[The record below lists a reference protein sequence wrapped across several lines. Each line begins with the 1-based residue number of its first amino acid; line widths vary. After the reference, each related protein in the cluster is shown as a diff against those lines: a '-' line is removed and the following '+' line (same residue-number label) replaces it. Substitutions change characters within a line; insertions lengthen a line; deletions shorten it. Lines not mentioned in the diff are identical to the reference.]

1 MIVDG
6 YYITSLDQLMT
17 FNSANELEFIMD
29 ELQDSTIS
37 NTQENNDITG
47 KNGAVVGTLKRN
59 KAVTVSGNNGLIVA
73 GAIAAQ
79 TGSTVESGKF
89 TIRTTDILTVESN
102 SVTLTNTPVGAAG
115 AEIITVRKKGSNGL
129 LGEAFE
135 QDATASA
142 SGKFAYA
149 DGTITFFE
157 GDLEDGD
164 VVTVFYDTEVDNAT
178 RVTNDADT
186 YSKTLKAY
194 LDVTVQ
200 DRCDKLLH
208 GQFIFPRADFTGNFD
223 MSLGGTD
230 SVQSYEFRTLKN
242 LCSNEV
248 GKGLFWE
255 FICWE

>member
-6 YYITSLDQLMT
+6 YYIVSLDQLMT
-17 FNSANELEFIMD
+17 YNNADELEFVMD
-29 ELQDSTIS
+29 ELQDTTIS
-37 NTQENNDITG
+37 NSQENNDITG
-47 KNGAVVGTLKRN
+47 KNGAVIGTLKRN

-79 TGSTVESGKF
+79 TGSNVETGKF
-89 TIRTTDILTVESN
+89 TIRATDILTVADN
-102 SVTLTNTPVGAAG
+102 SVTLSNTPIGAEG
-115 AEIITVRKKGSNGL
+115 AEIITLRKKSNNGL

-142 SGKFAYA
+142 TGKFAYS

-164 VVTVFYDTEVDNAT
+164 VVVAFYNTEVDNAT

-194 LDVTVQ
+194 LDCTVQ
-200 DRCDKLLH
+200 DRCDKLLR

-230 SVQSYEFRTLKN
+230 SVQSFEFRTLKN